1 MITNKCG
8 LYIYGCCHINN
19 TDSLR
24 KLDANNDADDRIL
37 CMAGEPGEMVTE
49 TINLG
54 ISLLRGGNTDVQ
66 KVSQHL
72 ILPQD
77 FLKVLIPTRNYICI
91 LLQINLHAIF
101 HRDIK
106 YAHFMKACCG
116 SANIS

>member
-1 MITNKCG
+1 
-8 LYIYGCCHINN
+8 
-19 TDSLR
+19 
-24 KLDANNDADDRIL
+24 
-37 CMAGEPGEMVTE
+37 MAGEPGEMVTE

-72 ILPQD
+72 ILPHD
-77 FLKVLIPTRNYICI
+77 FLKVLTPTRNYICI